1 MTSARQTSRRDDEL
15 RVVSENRLIEQL
27 RAAVN
32 PPVRKQRRERKSWWV
47 ANNPPHVPTTC
58 EFDSCKNSLRDPDSW
73 TRGCMNHKRI
83 FKAQAETAGELV
95 RYDAGTYSKG
105 WK

>member
-1 MTSARQTSRRDDEL
+1 MTSARKSSRDDEL
-15 RVVSENRLIEQL
+15 REVTERQLIEQL

-32 PPVRKQRRERKSWWV
+32 PPVRKEKRERKSWWI
-47 ANNPPHVPTTC
+47 ANDPPHVPTTC

-83 FKAQAETAGELV
+83 FKAQAETAGKLV
-95 RYDAGTYSKG
+95 RHASGTYAKG